1 MGFDLSHT
9 WLTYCFS
16 WFSVVEGWILLWEAD
31 DLSHSQLQVLF
42 LLSVSVQFSSVQS
55 LSCVCLF
62 ATPWTAACQDSL
74 FITKSWSLLTH
85 VHWVGDAI
93 WPSHPL
99 WSPSPPAFNLSR
111 YPGLFKWVNM
121 SCELLLNLAFC
132 LHNLAKRPVITFLQ
146 TVNTLVCL
154 CSLTYLFIWVHWI
167 LVMVGRSLLH
177 HLSSVVT
184 SLGGILVAQL
194 EIKSMSPAL

>member
-1 MGFDLSHT
+1 MVV
-9 WLTYCFS
+9 FS
-16 WFSVVEGWILLWEAD
+16 CWVVSNPLRPMDYSMSDFPALHYLL
-31 DLSHSQLQVLF
+31 
-42 LLSVSVQFSSVQS
+42 QFAQ
-55 LSCVCLF
+55 
-62 ATPWTAACQDSL
+62 
-74 FITKSWSLLTH
+74 IH

-93 WPSHPL
+93 QPSHPL

-111 YPGLFKWVNM
+111 HPGLFKWVNM
-121 SCELLLNLAFC
+121 SCELLSNLAFC
-132 LHNLAKRPVITFLQ
+132 LHNVAKRPVITFLQ

-194 EIKSMSPAL
+194 EIKSMFPAL